1 MKSMCRLVFWVGVL
15 CLRIAVAQADTIPCY
30 DSLKLQLHEQS
41 LPLINLVVD
50 IDHVSKPT
58 YTPAFVEICDP
69 MKRMGGDGV
78 TLLACK
84 VKYRGN
90 TSIRYDKKSFTIQVV
105 DGQGEELNVNLFG
118 LRRDKT
124 WVLDAMAVDRI
135 RMRNRVNFDVW
146 NAMSRVPYD
155 TELDRRNGT
164 VGLFVELFINGEYH
178 GLYCFTDK
186 VNRKLLDLKK
196 PRVDDKGQPIIRGVL
211 YKGREWSS
219 ATRLRGYETDT
230 TWQKKWNGWELAYP
244 EDYPCEEAY
253 LPLVRFIDYCAK
265 SSNEQ
270 LQTDIPK
277 WFYMDNLRDYMV
289 FLLSQGILDNLF
301 KNAYLSVVDKSKGNR
316 MLITPWD
323 LDCSLGGS
331 WDGSYYTN
339 PIWEGFILS
348 AELPRRLWEG
358 NVAGFKGLVYDRWQA
373 LRQTVLSEEAFCGRL
388 DAYARMFEESGA
400 WERECAKWNGN
411 PVPLKRNISEEL
423 DYVKDWYHRN
433 SQSYFPWRGIGS
445 KGDEG

>member
-1 MKSMCRLVFWVGVL
+1 MCRLVFWVGIL
-15 CLRIAVAQADTIPCY
+15 CLRIVVAQADTIPCY

-41 LPLINLVVD
+41 LPLVNLMVD

-69 MKRMGGDGV
+69 LKRMGGDGV

-105 DGQGEELNVNLFG
+105 DGQGEELNANLFG

-230 TWQKKWNGWELAYP
+230 TWQKSGTDGNSHILRIILAKRLICP
-244 EDYPCEEAY
+244 WCGSSTIAQNRRMSNCRRTSPSGFIWITFAITWFSCFRRAY
-253 LPLVRFIDYCAK
+253 STISLRTLTLVWWTRAKATACSLPLGISTARLVAVGMVVIIPIQFGKDLSSPQSCPDAYGRVMWRVSKALYTTVGKRFAK
-265 SSNEQ
+265 LCCRRRRS
-270 LQTDIPK
+270 
-277 WFYMDNLRDYMV
+277 
-289 FLLSQGILDNLF
+289 
-301 KNAYLSVVDKSKGNR
+301 A
-316 MLITPWD
+316 
-323 LDCSLGGS
+323 
-331 WDGSYYTN
+331 DGSMPT
-339 PIWEGFILS
+339 PACLRSREH
-348 AELPRRLWEG
+348 G
-358 NVAGFKGLVYDRWQA
+358 NASMQ
-373 LRQTVLSEEAFCGRL
+373 
-388 DAYARMFEESGA
+388 SGMA
-400 WERECAKWNGN
+400 IQC
-411 PVPLKRNISEEL
+411 L
-423 DYVKDWYHRN
+423 
-433 SQSYFPWRGIGS
+433 
-445 KGDEG
+445 

>member
-1 MKSMCRLVFWVGVL
+1 MKSMCRLVFWVGIL
-15 CLRIAVAQADTIPCY
+15 CLRIVVAQADTIPCY

-78 TLLACK
+78 TLLVCK

-105 DGQGEELNVNLFG
+105 DGQGEELNANLFG

-230 TWQKKWNGWELAYP
+230 TWQKKVE
-244 EDYPCEEAY
+244 
-253 LPLVRFIDYCAK
+253 
-265 SSNEQ
+265 
-270 LQTDIPK
+270 
-277 WFYMDNLRDYMV
+277 
-289 FLLSQGILDNLF
+289 
-301 KNAYLSVVDKSKGNR
+301 R
-316 MLITPWD
+316 MGT
-323 LDCSLGGS
+323 
-331 WDGSYYTN
+331 
-339 PIWEGFILS
+339 
-348 AELPRRLWEG
+348 R
-358 NVAGFKGLVYDRWQA
+358 
-373 LRQTVLSEEAFCGRL
+373 
-388 DAYARMFEESGA
+388 
-400 WERECAKWNGN
+400 
-411 PVPLKRNISEEL
+411 IS
-423 DYVKDWYHRN
+423 
-433 SQSYFPWRGIGS
+433 
-445 KGDEG
+445 

>member
-1 MKSMCRLVFWVGVL
+1 M
-15 CLRIAVAQADTIPCY
+15 
-30 DSLKLQLHEQS
+30 
-41 LPLINLVVD
+41 
-50 IDHVSKPT
+50 
-58 YTPAFVEICDP
+58 
-69 MKRMGGDGV
+69 
-78 TLLACK
+78 
-84 VKYRGN
+84 
-90 TSIRYDKKSFTIQVV
+90 V
-105 DGQGEELNVNLFG
+105 DGQGEELNANLFG
-118 LRRDKT
+118 LRRDKI

-265 SSNEQ
+265 S
-270 LQTDIPK
+270 
-277 WFYMDNLRDYMV
+277 
-289 FLLSQGILDNLF
+289 
-301 KNAYLSVVDKSKGNR
+301 
-316 MLITPWD
+316 
-323 LDCSLGGS
+323 
-331 WDGSYYTN
+331 
-339 PIWEGFILS
+339 
-348 AELPRRLWEG
+348 
-358 NVAGFKGLVYDRWQA
+358 
-373 LRQTVLSEEAFCGRL
+373 
-388 DAYARMFEESGA
+388 
-400 WERECAKWNGN
+400 
-411 PVPLKRNISEEL
+411 
-423 DYVKDWYHRN
+423 
-433 SQSYFPWRGIGS
+433 
-445 KGDEG
+445 